1 VLFGIIIMVLAII
14 LVVLSAW
21 LRLGNIKKKQRLSG
35 LPEPQ
40 DSFLSREIKNVI
52 ANAGGIYVSLN
63 LAASFLKLDV
73 SQQFGLLGVQ
83 FDVLAAI
90 ALAAALLQPIVWPNS
105 N

>member
-1 VLFGIIIMVLAII
+1 MIYGIIILVLAIV
-14 LVVLSAW
+14 LVLLSAW
-21 LRLGNIKKKQRLSG
+21 LRLVNIKKRQKLSAMA
-35 LPEPQ
+35 PQ

-63 LAASFLKLDV
+63 LAASFLKLDIG
-73 SQQFGLLGVQ
+73 QQFALLGVE

-90 ALAAALLQPIVWPNS
+90 ALVVALLQPIVWPNG

>member
-40 DSFLSREIKNVI
+40 DS
-52 ANAGGIYVSLN
+52 
-63 LAASFLKLDV
+63 LKLDV

>member
-1 VLFGIIIMVLAII
+1 M
-14 LVVLSAW
+14 
-21 LRLGNIKKKQRLSG
+21 
-35 LPEPQ
+35 
-40 DSFLSREIKNVI
+40 
-52 ANAGGIYVSLN
+52 N